1 MRNFQ
6 LACRKPSKVLV
17 GIALISTMLAGA
29 SASAET
35 AQSYPSRPIK
45 IVVALSPGGPTDNLA
60 RVVGHHMSKAWGQPV
75 IVENRPGGGQVIGTG
90 AVAKAD
96 PDGYTLLMT
105 TNVFPVNTFIFD
117 KLPYDPEKDFKPVS
131 LVAMSSLMLVV
142 NPELKVSTLK
152 ELVDYAK
159 QNPGK
164 LNFGSSGPSSSL
176 RLAMELLM
184 SETGIQMVHIPFKG
198 TGPLTTA
205 LLGNVAQLAIVSVP
219 STKGHIEA
227 GKLRAIAITNDK
239 RSPNF
244 PQVPTMIESGL
255 DGYVAGSWFGL
266 LAPAGTPDAIVDK
279 LSREVSRIINLPEV
293 KQSMAAVEEI
303 GIGSTPQEFARFIEE
318 EERKWGAIVKKID
331 LKAN

>member
-1 MRNFQ
+1 MNKYPSTRRKLTQAFAS
-6 LACRKPSKVLV
+6 LA
-17 GIALISTMLAGA
+17 AA
-29 SASAET
+29 SAMLFATPTSAET

-60 RVVGHHMSKAWGQPV
+60 RVVGHHLSKAWGQPV
-75 IVENRPGGGQVIGTG
+75 IIENKPGGGQVIGTA

-117 KLPYDPEKDFKPVS
+117 KLPYDPDKDFKPVS
-131 LVAMSSLMLVV
+131 LVATSSLMLVV
-142 NPELKVSTLK
+142 NPELNVRTLK
-152 ELVDYAK
+152 ELIDYAK

-176 RLAMELLM
+176 RLAVELLM
-184 SETGIQMVHIPFKG
+184 AQTGIEMVHVPFKG

-244 PQVPTMIESGL
+244 PAVPTMIESGL
-255 DGYVAGSWFGL
+255 EGYVAGSWFGL
-266 LAPAGTPDAIVDK
+266 LAPAGTPDPIVEK
-279 LSREVSRIINLPEV
+279 ISKEVSRIMQLPEV
-293 KQSMAAVEEI
+293 RQSMAAVEEI
-303 GIGSTPQEFARFIEE
+303 GVGSTPQEFARFINDEE
-318 EERKWGAIVKKID
+318 IKWGAIVKKID